1 MARGSRKIDRDPE
14 KLPQGAS
21 GAGTPNGFTIPE
33 RLVAR
38 VANIDLG
45 SVESGAHS
53 RRDSSVPRDPEK
65 PAPDESGVWNKR
77 GFRIVDRIVNWIITG
92 DPDMP

>member
-1 MARGSRKIDRDPE
+1 MSRASRKIDRKPE
-14 KLPQGAS
+14 KPPRGEGGAGAS
-21 GAGTPNGFTIPE
+21 DGLTVIE

-45 SVESGAHS
+45 SAESTDRSS
-53 RRDSSVPRDPEK
+53 RNSSVPRNPEK
-65 PAPDESGVWNKR
+65 PTSDESGVWNKR
-77 GFRIVDRIVNWIITG
+77 GFRTVDRIVNWIITG